1 MSIDIY
7 IKIVYNQLNLNNLKV
22 KIMRK
27 LFWSVLL
34 ILLGSNSYSQIQED
48 TTIVVIPH
56 IKSGLVEFN
65 SPEKL
70 NSVEI
75 KNIFDEVIF
84 SQNIYGGNMININFI
99 PRSCYYIVF
108 TTEKGEKKLQKLFFS
123 EEASAAPE

>member
-1 MSIDIY
+1 
-7 IKIVYNQLNLNNLKV
+7 
-22 KIMRK
+22 MRRFI
-27 LFWSVLL
+27 LSLSL
-34 ILLGSNSYSQIQED
+34 ILLGFYGYSQILED

-65 SPEKL
+65 SQEKL
-70 NSVEI
+70 SSVEI

-108 TTEKGEKKLQKLFFS
+108 TTFTGEKKTQKLFFS

>member
-1 MSIDIY
+1 
-7 IKIVYNQLNLNNLKV
+7 
-22 KIMRK
+22 MRK